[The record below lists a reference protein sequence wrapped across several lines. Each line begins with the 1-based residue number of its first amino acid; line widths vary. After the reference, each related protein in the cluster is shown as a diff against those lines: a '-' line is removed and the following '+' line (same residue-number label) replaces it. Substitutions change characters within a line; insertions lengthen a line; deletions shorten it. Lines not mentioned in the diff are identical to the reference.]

1 MQVLSS
7 FEQFEE
13 IQQAWWNRIL
23 FKHSTTC
30 PISANAYR
38 QVEKFEKE
46 SGHTIYLLDVLNTG
60 QSKFLIADALGIT
73 HESPQVIVFADGK
86 VIADASHLAV
96 SARWLMKQTQGE

>member
-1 MQVLSS
+1 
-7 FEQFEE
+7 
-13 IQQAWWNRIL
+13 
-23 FKHSTTC
+23 
-30 PISANAYR
+30 
-38 QVEKFEKE
+38 
-46 SGHTIYLLDVLNTG
+46 LDVLNTG